1 MIPAPFAYFGG
12 KSLLYKWILEHFPV
26 EFPPHSPV
34 INTFVDVFGG
44 SGVITLNAPIR
55 PLNVYNEIDYGLYCL
70 FKQIK
75 TNDIQFQKELG
86 WLARTYSFNG
96 KCNIQCLRPT
106 RYIRVLD
113 LEKIWEL
120 MKNANTF
127 NDEASTAMKTFVKYR
142 LSMSGCGKSLAK
154 CNRMRRGMPEL
165 QSKFLSSIDNITHIS
180 TRLQDVTLENLDFRT
195 LIQKY
200 DSPNT
205 LFYEDPPYWGEN
217 RTTKK
222 VYSHEFDEQDHT
234 DLAYLNQTMM
244 GKFLLS
250 SYDCDLYR
258 KLYPTGIGFAR
269 FEKAVRMHASTKNIK
284 KTKLEMLIRNY

>member
-12 KSLLYKWILEHFPV
+12 KSLLYKWILEHFPTGNI
-26 EFPPHSPV
+26 S
-34 INTFVDVFGG
+34 TFVDVFGG
-44 SGVITLNAPIR
+44 SGVITLNAPQYATAI
-55 PLNVYNEIDYGLYCL
+55 YNEIDYGLYCL

-75 TNDIQFQKELG
+75 INDIHFQTELN
-86 WLARTYSFNG
+86 WLAQTYSRRNG
-96 KCNIQCLRPT
+96 ITFYQNGRRI
-106 RYIRVLD
+106 LD
-113 LEKIWEL
+113 LEKIWEFA
-120 MKNANTF
+120 KDTKF
-127 NDEASTAMKTFVKYR
+127 NDEASMAMKTFVKYR

-205 LFYEDPPYWGEN
+205 FFYEDPPYWGEN

-222 VYSHEFDEQDHT
+222 VYNHEFTEQDHG
-234 DLAYLNQTMM
+234 DLAYLNRSMQ

-250 SYDCDLYR
+250 GYPSILYSTI
-258 KLYPTGIGFAR
+258 YPSCHFGYHT
-269 FEKAVRMHASTKNIK
+269 KQTKTHASLKAQK
-284 KTKLEMLIRNY
+284 DSRCEVLWRNY